1 MPLKVVK
8 SDLSSGPR
16 GFRLN
21 KKIIVPNSCEK
32 NNNFKRRNR
41 KVEFVDLKIKKGSV
55 YRLKEK
61 ERRSLWN

>member
-21 KKIIVPNSCEK
+21 KKIIVPNSALFVVK
-32 NNNFKRRNR
+32 NGPGQIGTGVK
-41 KVEFVDLKIKKGSV
+41 
-55 YRLKEK
+55 
-61 ERRSLWN
+61 